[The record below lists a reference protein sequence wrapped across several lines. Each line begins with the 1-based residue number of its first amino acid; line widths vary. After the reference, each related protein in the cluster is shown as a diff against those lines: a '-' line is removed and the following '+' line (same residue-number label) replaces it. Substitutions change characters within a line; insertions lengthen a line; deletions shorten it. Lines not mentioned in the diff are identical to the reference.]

1 MEINQMRYF
10 LEVASTQHVTR
21 SAERLH
27 IAQPALSKAIHN
39 LEQELGVPLFA
50 SKGRNIVLTEYG
62 KYLQEKMSGI
72 ISEID
77 DLPQEL
83 KSMADRENATIHLKV
98 LAASTLITDAIIEY
112 RRKHP
117 KINVQLMQNDQR
129 KIYDLSV
136 TTERVKSEEIFNS
149 ENRFELIEKIFLAV
163 PAEHRLAKREKINL
177 TEVEKDGF
185 ISLMGSKQLRW
196 ICDKF
201 CRQAG
206 FEPRIIFESDNP
218 AAVKNMVCSNMGIC
232 FWPEFSWGNLQ
243 KGSAV
248 LLEIEQPLC
257 EREIIFKC
265 RENKLDN
272 RAVRDFFE
280 FLQEFFDR
288 KAHKR
293 RNKSESGDKNNIDG
307 QSR

>member
-117 KINVQLMQNDQR
+117 KINFQLMQNDQS
-129 KIYDLSV
+129 KIYDISV
-136 TTERVKSEEIFNS
+136 TTERVKSEEIFKS
-149 ENRFELIEKIFLAV
+149 ENPYDSIYQIIQSV
-163 PAEHRLAKREKINL
+163 PPEHRLPKREKIKL

>member
-1 MEINQMRYF
+1 
-10 LEVASTQHVTR
+10 
-21 SAERLH
+21 
-27 IAQPALSKAIHN
+27 
-39 LEQELGVPLFA
+39 
-50 SKGRNIVLTEYG
+50 
-62 KYLQEKMSGI
+62 
-72 ISEID
+72 
-77 DLPQEL
+77 
-83 KSMADRENATIHLKV
+83 
-98 LAASTLITDAIIEY
+98 
-112 RRKHP
+112 
-117 KINVQLMQNDQR
+117 MQNDQS
-129 KIYDLSV
+129 KIYDISV

-293 RNKSESGDKNNIDG
+293 RNKS
-307 QSR
+307 

>member
-117 KINVQLMQNDQR
+117 KINFQLMQNDQS
-129 KIYDLSV
+129 KTYDISV

>member
-117 KINVQLMQNDQR
+117 KINFQLMQNDQS
-129 KIYDLSV
+129 KIYDISV

-163 PAEHRLAKREKINL
+163 PAEQRLAKREKINL
-177 TEVEKDGF
+177 TEVEYDGF

>member
-10 LEVASTQHVTR
+10 LDVSETQHVTR

-27 IAQPALSKAIHN
+27 IAQPSLSKAIHN

-62 KYLQEKMSGI
+62 RYMRDKVKEIL
-72 ISEID
+72 SEID
-77 DLPQEL
+77 DLPEEI
-83 KSMADRENATIHLKV
+83 KRMAGRENATIHLKV

-112 RRKHP
+112 RKRHP
-117 KINVQLMQNDQR
+117 KINFQLMQNDQSR
-129 KIYDLSV
+129 IYDISV
-136 TTERVKSEEIFNS
+136 TTERVKNQETVNS
-149 ENRFELIEKIFLAV
+149 ENRFELSEKIFLAV
-163 PAEHRLAKREKINL
+163 PAEHRLSGAGKINL
-177 TEVEKDGF
+177 SEVEKDGF

-265 RENKLDN
+265 RENKPDN
-272 RAVRDFFE
+272 RAVKDFFE
-280 FLQEFFDR
+280 FLQEFFDK
-288 KAHKR
+288 KAHKKR
-293 RNKSESGDKNNIDG
+293 LKSGFGGQNNIG
-307 QSR
+307 V

>member
-27 IAQPALSKAIHN
+27 IAQPALSKPIHH

-117 KINVQLMQNDQR
+117 KINFQLMQNDQS
-129 KIYDLSV
+129 KIYDISV

>member
-117 KINVQLMQNDQR
+117 KINFQLMQNDQS
-129 KIYDLSV
+129 KIYDISV

-163 PAEHRLAKREKINL
+163 PAEHRLAKREKIDL

>member
-117 KINVQLMQNDQR
+117 KINFQLMQNDQS
-129 KIYDLSV
+129 KIYDISV

-163 PAEHRLAKREKINL
+163 PAEHRLAKREKITL

-293 RNKSESGDKNNIDG
+293 RNKSEAGDKNNIDG

>member
-117 KINVQLMQNDQR
+117 KINFQLMQNDQS
-129 KIYDLSV
+129 KIYDISV

>member
-98 LAASTLITDAIIEY
+98 LAASTLIPDAIIEY

-117 KINVQLMQNDQR
+117 KLNFQLMQNDQS
-129 KIYDLSV
+129 KIYDISV

>member
-117 KINVQLMQNDQR
+117 KIKFQLMQNDQS
-129 KIYDLSV
+129 KIYDISV

>member
-117 KINVQLMQNDQR
+117 KINFQLMQNDQS
-129 KIYDLSV
+129 KIYDISV
-136 TTERVKSEEIFNS
+136 TTERVKSEGIFNS

>member
-117 KINVQLMQNDQR
+117 KINFQLMQNDQS
-129 KIYDLSV
+129 KIYDISV

-257 EREIIFKC
+257 ERENIFKC

-307 QSR
+307 HSR

>member
-117 KINVQLMQNDQR
+117 KINFQLMQNDQS
-129 KIYDLSV
+129 KIYDISV

-265 RENKLDN
+265 RDNKLDN

>member
-117 KINVQLMQNDQR
+117 KINFQLMQNDQS
-129 KIYDLSV
+129 KIYDISV

-232 FWPEFSWGNLQ
+232 FWPEVSWGNLQ
-243 KGSAV
+243 TGSAV

>member
-117 KINVQLMQNDQR
+117 KINFQLMQNDQS
-129 KIYDLSV
+129 KIYDISV

-149 ENRFELIEKIFLAV
+149 ENRFKIIEKIFLAV

>member
-50 SKGRNIVLTEYG
+50 AKGRNIVLTEYG

-117 KINVQLMQNDQR
+117 KINFQLMQNDQS
-129 KIYDLSV
+129 KIYDISV

>member
-117 KINVQLMQNDQR
+117 KINFQLMQNDQS
-129 KIYDLSV
+129 KIYDISV

-149 ENRFELIEKIFLAV
+149 ENRFELIEKIFLAG

>member
-83 KSMADRENATIHLKV
+83 KSMADRENTTIHLKV

-117 KINVQLMQNDQR
+117 KINFQLMQNDQS
-129 KIYDLSV
+129 KIYDISV

-163 PAEHRLAKREKINL
+163 PAEHRLAKRKKINL

>member
-117 KINVQLMQNDQR
+117 KINFQLMQNDQS
-129 KIYDLSV
+129 KIYDISV

-149 ENRFELIEKIFLAV
+149 ENRFELIEKIFLAF

>member
-117 KINVQLMQNDQR
+117 KINFQLMQNDR
-129 KIYDLSV
+129 SKIYDISV

>member
-112 RRKHP
+112 RRTHP
-117 KINVQLMQNDQR
+117 KINFQLMQNDQS
-129 KIYDLSV
+129 KIYDISV

>member
-117 KINVQLMQNDQR
+117 KINFQLMQNDQS
-129 KIYDLSV
+129 KIYDISV

-272 RAVRDFFE
+272 RAVKIGNE
-280 FLQEFFDR
+280 ILTVT
-288 KAHKR
+288 
-293 RNKSESGDKNNIDG
+293 NW
-307 QSR
+307 

>member
-117 KINVQLMQNDQR
+117 KINFQLMQNDQS
-129 KIYDLSV
+129 KIYDISV

-307 QSR
+307 QNR

>member
-1 MEINQMRYF
+1 MKKGKKQMEINQMRYF
-10 LEVASTQHVTR
+10 LDVASTQHVTR

-39 LEQELGVPLFA
+39 LEQELGVPLFS

-62 KYLQEKMSGI
+62 KYLKEKLGGI

-77 DLPQEL
+77 DLPEEI
-83 KSMADRENATIHLKV
+83 KSMTDRENATIHLKV

-117 KINVQLMQNDQR
+117 KINFQLMQNDES
-129 KIYDLSV
+129 KLYDISV
-136 TTERVKSEEIFNS
+136 TTERVKSEELYNS
-149 ENRFELIEKIFLAV
+149 KTRFELIEKIFLAV
-163 PAEHRLAKREKINL
+163 PAEHRFAERKKIKL
-177 TEVEKDGF
+177 SEVEKDGF

-248 LLEIEQPLC
+248 LLEIEEPVCQ
-257 EREIIFKC
+257 REIIFKC
-265 RENKLDN
+265 KDNKLDN
-272 RAVRDFFE
+272 RAVVDFFE

-288 KAHKR
+288 KAK
-293 RNKSESGDKNNIDG
+293 KSKK
-307 QSR
+307 

>member
-83 KSMADRENATIHLKV
+83 KSIADRENATIHLKV

-117 KINVQLMQNDQR
+117 KINFQLMQNDQS
-129 KIYDLSV
+129 KIYDISV

>member
-117 KINVQLMQNDQR
+117 KINFQLMQNDQS
-129 KIYDLSV
+129 KIYDISV

-163 PAEHRLAKREKINL
+163 PAEHRLAKRGKINL

>member
-1 MEINQMRYF
+1 
-10 LEVASTQHVTR
+10 
-21 SAERLH
+21 
-27 IAQPALSKAIHN
+27 
-39 LEQELGVPLFA
+39 
-50 SKGRNIVLTEYG
+50 
-62 KYLQEKMSGI
+62 MSGI

-117 KINVQLMQNDQR
+117 KINFQLMQNDQS
-129 KIYDLSV
+129 KIYDISV

>member
-1 MEINQMRYF
+1 MEINQMRCF

-117 KINVQLMQNDQR
+117 KINFQLMQNDQS
-129 KIYDLSV
+129 KIYDISV

>member
-117 KINVQLMQNDQR
+117 KINFQLMQNDQS
-129 KIYDLSV
+129 KIYDISV

-206 FEPRIIFESDNP
+206 FEPRIISESDNP

>member
-10 LEVASTQHVTR
+10 LEVAETQHVTR

-39 LEQELGVPLFA
+39 LEQELEVPLFA

-62 KYLQEKMSGI
+62 RYMRDKVKGI
-72 ISEID
+72 LSEID

-83 KSMADRENATIHLKV
+83 KHMAGRENATIHLKV

-112 RRKHP
+112 RKRHP
-117 KINVQLMQNDQR
+117 KINFQLMQNDQSR
-129 KIYDLSV
+129 IYDISV
-136 TTERVKSEEIFNS
+136 TTERVKNQETVSS
-149 ENRFELIEKIFLAV
+149 ENRFELSEKIFLAV
-163 PAEHRLAKREKINL
+163 PAEHRLSGAGKINL
-177 TEVEKDGF
+177 SEVGNDGF

-265 RENKLDN
+265 RENKPDN
-272 RAVRDFFE
+272 RTVKDFFE
-280 FLQEFFDR
+280 FLQEFFDK
-288 KAHKR
+288 KAHKKR
-293 RNKSESGDKNNIDG
+293 LKSDSAGQNNINV
-307 QSR
+307 